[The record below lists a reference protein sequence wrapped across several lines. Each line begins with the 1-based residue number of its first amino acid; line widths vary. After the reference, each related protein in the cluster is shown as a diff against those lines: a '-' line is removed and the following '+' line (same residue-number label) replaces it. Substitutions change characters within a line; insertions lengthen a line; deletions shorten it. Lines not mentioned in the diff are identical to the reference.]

1 MNIYTVR
8 RGIWDGSC
16 ALHITFCTF
25 SIKYIYILV
34 HHPNQQ
40 KNAMQNYKQ
49 QKANSVPPQPLI
61 TNLFFFCPHVILRMY
76 ISFQVYICCNPP
88 PPNTHITG
96 LISAYWREHMFSG
109 FNYTFISGYT
119 VMLSKD
125 FCLNYL
131 CSCEFPFFFS
141 LSLSFFSQVLGQ
153 IFFSKRKEKG
163 NTC

>member
-1 MNIYTVR
+1 MGAVHFTLHSAHSVSNIFTYL
-8 RGIWDGSC
+8 S
-16 ALHITFCTF
+16 ITQTN
-25 SIKYIYILV
+25 K
-34 HHPNQQ
+34 

-61 TNLFFFCPHVILRMY
+61 TNLFFFCPHVILHMY
-76 ISFQVYICCNPP
+76 ISFQAYICCNPLP
-88 PPNTHITG
+88 PHITG

-109 FNYTFISGYT
+109 FSYTFISGYT

-131 CSCEFPFFFS
+131 CSCEFSFFF
-141 LSLSFFSQVLGQ
+141 SLSFFSQVLGQ
-153 IFFSKRKEKG
+153 IFFFSKRKEKG